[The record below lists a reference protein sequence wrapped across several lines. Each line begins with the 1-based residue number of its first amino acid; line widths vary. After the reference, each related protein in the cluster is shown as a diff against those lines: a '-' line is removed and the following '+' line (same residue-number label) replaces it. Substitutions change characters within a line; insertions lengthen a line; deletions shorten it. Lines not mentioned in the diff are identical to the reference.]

1 MKRIIS
7 LLFLTLFLTACGTS
21 GTVNDAANAS
31 SDNEPSTSEQTE
43 TATANKQEND
53 STTKKIKQN
62 SYNDP
67 IIKEKDYSIDPKRI
81 TIPAINVDAD
91 IEDVGLLDN
100 GQMGVPADDAN
111 VGWYKPGVQPGAK
124 GNSVLA
130 GHVDNKTGPA
140 VFFYLKDLK
149 AGDEVIITGEN
160 GETLTFEVL
169 DKKVFPMDDAP
180 VEQIF
185 GYSSRRALNLITC
198 TGPFE
203 RAKGGHIDRLVVY
216 TQLKSSSS

>member
-7 LLFLTLFLTACGTS
+7 LLFLTLLLTACGTNA
-21 GTVNDAANAS
+21 TVNDAANAS
-31 SDNEPSTSEQTE
+31 PDGNESTSEHSN
-43 TATANKQEND
+43 ANEQDNKEKQ
-53 STTKKIKQN
+53 SSMKKVEQN
-62 SYNDP
+62 SYDEP
-67 IIKEKDYSIDPKRI
+67 IIKEKDYAIDPKRI
-81 TIPAINVDAD
+81 KIPAIGVDAS

-100 GQMGVPADDAN
+100 GQMGVPADDRN
-111 VGWYKPGVQPGAK
+111 VGWYEPGVQPGAK

-140 VFFYLKDLK
+140 VFFYLKKLK
-149 AGDEVIITGEN
+149 AGDEVIIEGEN

-180 VEQIF
+180 VDKIF

-203 RAKGGHIDRLVVY
+203 REKGGHIDRLVVY
-216 TQLKSSSS
+216 TQLKSSSF